1 MNKIFYFYNKL
12 DSTMEPINKCSAASE
27 KEALAIFTER
37 KQLSE
42 SDFLAMYNINIFQNE
57 YKRKTNKA
65 FQSTY

>member
-1 MNKIFYFYNKL
+1 
-12 DSTMEPINKCSAASE
+12 MEPINKCTASSE

-42 SDFLAMYNINIFQNE
+42 SDFLAMYNINIYQNE

>member
-27 KEALAIFTER
+27 REALGIFTER